1 MMGIFTGCTK
11 FPIQKVHIICI
22 KAASSKPG
30 AVLIVACLTITVFST
45 ARLHEVGE
53 VRLPHS
59 INTVVEILCYI
70 FNFADLLACGVGK
83 GINKQV

>member
-11 FPIQKVHIICI
+11 FPIQEVHIICI

-30 AVLIVACLTITVFST
+30 ALLIVTSLTITVFST
-45 ARLHEVGE
+45 ARLHEIGE
-53 VRLPHS
+53 VRLPRT

-70 FNFADLLACGVGK
+70 FNFADLLWCRK
-83 GINKQV
+83 RDK